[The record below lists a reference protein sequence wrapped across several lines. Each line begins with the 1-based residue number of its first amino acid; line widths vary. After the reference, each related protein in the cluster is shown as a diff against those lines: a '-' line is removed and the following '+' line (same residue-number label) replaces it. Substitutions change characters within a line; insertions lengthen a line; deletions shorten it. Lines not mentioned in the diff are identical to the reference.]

1 MFNVIKFYVALA
13 ILLCSSYVTGQIIPD
28 SVLLSEITKI
38 KAIDNHSHYL
48 PFNKDAVN
56 QPEPEDPLGKPPF
69 SYPVR
74 LRVDNP
80 EYMEA
85 WKFLYDYKYPDMN
98 LDYTEEVLKTKR
110 LLMRE
115 KGEDWPA
122 WVLDK
127 NAIQIGF
134 VNLPSLG
141 PGQQNSRFRWV
152 PFADALVSPFYKQ
165 QNKYSLKA
173 AIKKFM
179 SELQEEKLPPSL
191 GEYTLN
197 IVTKILDRWKERGAI
212 AIKIAL
218 AYNRSLDFK
227 NVPEAE
233 AEQVYLSLLDNK
245 DITESDYKNLEDY
258 LFHFLARE
266 AGRIGFAI
274 HIHTGIGADPY
285 FNISGSNPMLLE
297 PIFND
302 PELRNTNFVIIHEG
316 WPFDKQTGVL
326 LIKPNVY
333 ADFSA
338 QTFLRSTS
346 ALSQTLRAW
355 LEWYPEK
362 ILFGTDS
369 YSDPNTPLSDWEE
382 KLWLTNKSAREAL
395 ALALTGM
402 MNDGQITREDALHLA
417 QMVLRDNA
425 VKLYKLELDK

>member
-1 MFNVIKFYVALA
+1 MLRLIITLVIIINTSFLK
-13 ILLCSSYVTGQIIPD
+13 GQTVPD
-28 SVLLSEITKI
+28 PALLSEIIKI

-56 QPEPEDPLGKPPF
+56 QPEPENGLGKTPF
-69 SYPVR
+69 LYPVR

-85 WKFLYDYKYPDMN
+85 WKFLYDYKYKDMN
-98 LDYTEEVLKTKR
+98 SDHTKEVLETKL
-110 LLMRE
+110 LLMQE
-115 KGEDWPA
+115 KGEDWPT
-122 WVLDK
+122 WILDK
-127 NAIQIGF
+127 NEIQIGF

-141 PGQQNSRFRWV
+141 PGLQNSRFRWV
-152 PFADALVSPFYKQ
+152 PFADALISPFNRQ
-165 QNKYSLKA
+165 ENKYVLGA
-173 AIKKFM
+173 TIKKIM
-179 SELQEEKLPPSL
+179 SVLQEERLPSSL
-191 GEYTLN
+191 GEYTSN
-197 IVTKILDRWKERGAI
+197 IVTKILKGWKKNGAI

-218 AYNRSLDFK
+218 AYKRTLDFK
-227 NVPEAE
+227 IVPKAE
-233 AEQVYLSLLDNK
+233 AEQIYFSLSNNN
-245 DITESDYKNLEDY
+245 DISENDYKNLEDY

-266 AGRIGFAI
+266 AGNIGFAV

-297 PIFND
+297 SVFND
-302 PELRNTNFVIIHEG
+302 PELRNTNFVIIHGG

-338 QTFLRSTS
+338 QTFLRSTR

-362 ILFGTDS
+362 IFFGTDS

-382 KLWLTNKSAREAL
+382 KLWLTNKSSREAL
-395 ALALTGM
+395 AIALTEM
-402 MNDGQITREDALHLA
+402 MNDGEITQEAALHLA

-425 VKLYKLELDK
+425 VQLYKLELDK

>member
-13 ILLCSSYVTGQIIPD
+13 ILLYSSYVTGQIIPD
-28 SVLLSEITKI
+28 SVLLVEITKI

-80 EYMEA
+80 EYIEA

-98 LDYTEEVLKTKR
+98 LDHTEEVLKTKR

-152 PFADALVSPFYKQ
+152 PFADALVSPFYEQ

-197 IVTKILDRWKERGAI
+197 IITKILERWEERGAI

-218 AYNRSLDFK
+218 AYNRPLDFK

-233 AEQVYLSLLDNK
+233 AEQIYLSLLNNK

-258 LFHFLARE
+258 LFHFL
-266 AGRIGFAI
+266 
-274 HIHTGIGADPY
+274 D
-285 FNISGSNPMLLE
+285 
-297 PIFND
+297 
-302 PELRNTNFVIIHEG
+302 
-316 WPFDKQTGVL
+316 
-326 LIKPNVY
+326 
-333 ADFSA
+333 
-338 QTFLRSTS
+338 
-346 ALSQTLRAW
+346 
-355 LEWYPEK
+355 
-362 ILFGTDS
+362 
-369 YSDPNTPLSDWEE
+369 YS
-382 KLWLTNKSAREAL
+382 
-395 ALALTGM
+395 
-402 MNDGQITREDALHLA
+402 
-417 QMVLRDNA
+417 V
-425 VKLYKLELDK
+425 